1 MRIIFEVS
9 LRANGFEPQ
18 TERNNMRLKSVGSQY
33 RTHHGCES
41 SVPMGMPSKEE
52 LISEIIRNFKD
63 DGVSVV
69 KFVNMILYKG
79 FCDRALEIRIEYL
92 GLDFGIGYLL
102 SDGWHEEKTPA
113 VVFAPA
119 IIARIKTMANIPEL
133 CETKQNGVIQV
144 TINGQPYDFNV
155 SYSKSFNG
163 ESAVLYS
170 TNKDAQMNN
179 QDEQVKTTF
188 EFKCPQCGHVV
199 EAEESVR
206 GEVVECPYCGKGI
219 VVPKN

>member
-1 MRIIFEVS
+1 
-9 LRANGFEPQ
+9 
-18 TERNNMRLKSVGSQY
+18 MRLKSVGSQY

-41 SVPMGMPSKEE
+41 SVPMGNPAEDGQNPA
-52 LISEIIRNFKD
+52 II
-63 DGVSVV
+63 
-69 KFVNMILYKG
+69 KFVNLILYKG
-79 FCDRALEIRIEYL
+79 CCDGAREIRIEYL
-92 GLDFGIGYLL
+92 GLNFGIRYLL
-102 SDGWHEEKTPA
+102 NDGWHEVETPD

-144 TINGQPYDFNV
+144 TISGQPYDVNV

-170 TNKDAQMNN
+170 TSQDAQVNN